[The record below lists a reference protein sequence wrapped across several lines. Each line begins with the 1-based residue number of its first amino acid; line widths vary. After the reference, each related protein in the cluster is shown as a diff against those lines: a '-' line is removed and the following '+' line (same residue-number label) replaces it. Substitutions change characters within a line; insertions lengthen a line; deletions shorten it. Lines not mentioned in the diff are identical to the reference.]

1 MLQKSVRRRSFE
13 QKLVFLMQFW
23 LKVVVDLVSAF
34 TFAVCEKVL
43 DDHELVTY
51 SREAIDAGSRS
62 GSFSKCLV
70 TVP

>member
-1 MLQKSVRRRSFE
+1 
-13 QKLVFLMQFW
+13 MQFW